1 MVKNGKHFSHNQRQV
16 DMGGEGETSFNYVH
30 TKSENEFNLPVEQL
44 NTPPTSFLP
53 FPMRHKFIRGSR
65 YAHPTTMTLW
75 RLDFG

>member
-1 MVKNGKHFSHNQRQV
+1 MANTFHAINVRWTWEGRGKHLST
-16 DMGGEGETSFNYVH
+16 MYKYVH